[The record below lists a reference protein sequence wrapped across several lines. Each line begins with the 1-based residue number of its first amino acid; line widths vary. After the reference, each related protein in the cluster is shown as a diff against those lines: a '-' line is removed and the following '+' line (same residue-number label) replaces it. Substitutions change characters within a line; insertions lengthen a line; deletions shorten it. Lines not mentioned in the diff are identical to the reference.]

1 MTDLACLGL
10 FQWLAFIETC
20 KYQFQSESWT
30 LEVHVQEAI
39 VHGSL
44 GKTLKAVA
52 DILLI
57 PLKYSN
63 AKILQVV
70 RGLITIRSIAMVNT

>member
-30 LEVHVQEAI
+30 LEVHVQEAT
-39 VHGSL
+39 GSL

-70 RGLITIRSIAMVNT
+70 RGLITIRSIAMVNI